1 MGDEIRMKMTFR
13 WFGKEHDTVSLDH
26 IRQIPGVEGIVGAL
40 YHIPVGE
47 VWPLD
52 DILEL
57 KRQVNEKGFHLEVI
71 ESVNVHEDIKLGLPS
86 RDRYIENYK
95 QTIRNLAK
103 AGVKVICYNFMP
115 IFDWTRSDLAKRRPD
130 GSTVLAYEKQ
140 KIEQIDPEE
149 MIRRIESGANGFLLP
164 GWEPERLKTIKPLF
178 SLYKGVTEDD
188 LFDHLRY
195 FLEQIVPV
203 AEECGVRMALHPDDP
218 PWSVFGLP
226 RIATN
231 KENLDRIVHM
241 VNSPANG
248 LTLCSGSLGANPAN
262 DVPDIFRHFLR
273 MGRVPFAHVRNVEIH
288 ANGDFEET
296 SHRSCDG
303 SLNICEIM
311 KALHEANFQGYIRPD
326 HGRMIW
332 GEQARP
338 GYGLYDRAL
347 GIMYLLGIW
356 DSLENEKKKQEGEK
370 TCSRS
375 IQV

>member
-1 MGDEIRMKMTFR
+1 MKMTFR

-95 QTIRNLAK
+95 QTIRNLAT

-149 MIRRIESGANGFLLP
+149 MIRRVESGANGFLLP
-164 GWEPERLKTIKPLF
+164 GWEPERLKTIKSLF

-241 VNSPANG
+241 S
-248 LTLCSGSLGANPAN
+248 T
-262 DVPDIFRHFLR
+262 
-273 MGRVPFAHVRNVEIH
+273 
-288 ANGDFEET
+288 
-296 SHRSCDG
+296 
-303 SLNICEIM
+303 
-311 KALHEANFQGYIRPD
+311 
-326 HGRMIW
+326 
-332 GEQARP
+332 ARRT
-338 GYGLYDRAL
+338 G
-347 GIMYLLGIW
+347 
-356 DSLENEKKKQEGEK
+356 
-370 TCSRS
+370 
-375 IQV
+375 